1 VSSDILWLAL
11 ALVLVIEG
19 IFPFISPPGWRR
31 MFAQILQL
39 SDGQIR
45 FFGLCSMLAGS
56 LWLLWLK
63 A

>member
-1 VSSDILWLAL
+1 MDADTLWLAL

-19 IFPFISPPGWRR
+19 LFPFVSPSGWRR
-31 MFAQILQL
+31 MFLQILQL

-45 FFGLCSMLAGS
+45 FFALCCLGVGLLC
-56 LWLLWLK
+56 LWWLR